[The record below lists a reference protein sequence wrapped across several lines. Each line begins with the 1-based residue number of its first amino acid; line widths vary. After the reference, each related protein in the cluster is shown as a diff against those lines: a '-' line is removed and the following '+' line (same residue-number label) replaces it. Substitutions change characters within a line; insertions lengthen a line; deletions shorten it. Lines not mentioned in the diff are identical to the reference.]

1 MKRWLRTNLV
11 GLVAIVLLVPAT
23 VAITFANEVGAYNDA
38 RATEYVAMG
47 PGDDLDY
54 GGNGWKLEDVRRIS
68 WASEEGVDTDLP
80 NATDLVVVTVSVTPK
95 EFSAEGLSSF
105 CTVRLNEMDKDSIA
119 RSWMDSTHD
128 PIDFWPPDG
137 VEAYCKSDLDDP
149 YLMQSAFVV
158 PSDTSDEL
166 TMQIM
171 VDAELPR
178 YLRLRLS

>member
-1 MKRWLRTNLV
+1 MKRWLRANLV

-23 VAITFANEVGAYNDA
+23 VAITFANEVGAYNQA
-38 RATEYVAMG
+38 RATEYVSMG
-47 PGDDLDY
+47 PGDELDY
-54 GGNGWKLEDVRRIS
+54 GGTGWKLEDVRRIS
-68 WASEEGVDTDLP
+68 WASEEGVETELP
-80 NATDLVVVTVSVTPK
+80 NATDLVIVTIEVTPK
-95 EFSAEGLSSF
+95 EFDAEGLASF
-105 CTVRLNEMDKDSIA
+105 CTVALNEMDGDSIA
-119 RSWMDSTHD
+119 RSWMDATHD

-137 VEAYCKSDLDDP
+137 IEAYCKTELDDP

-178 YLRLRLS
+178 YLRLRLY